1 MASLLQVQCTLYRAT
16 AARATVDVLLRPTVD
31 VVIASASHI
40 ESVVTSL
47 IAETRYAVLVT
58 LTSSE
63 ATPTIPTLFI
73 DTSQKD
79 LNAAWRPVARFGC
92 PHKPAVWQIC
102 ETSRVTWRRQ
112 RCDDLMR
119 QSQSNLHVQSI

>member
-47 IAETRYAVLVT
+47 IAETRYALLVT
-58 LTSSE
+58 LTRALSGQGE
-63 ATPTIPTLFI
+63 TTPTIPTLFI
-73 DTSQKD
+73 CRHI
-79 LNAAWRPVARFGC
+79 AE
-92 PHKPAVWQIC
+92 QI
-102 ETSRVTWRRQ
+102 
-112 RCDDLMR
+112 
-119 QSQSNLHVQSI
+119 